1 MSYCVE
7 RKSVI
12 WAKWLLWYQCTPSRG
27 HYVSML
33 VSKLQDFTA
42 VYELNSG
49 LLCFEVALRCFPYDV
64 NANTSICGVFPLV
77 QCHGWEAF
85 MHLAD
90 AFIQS
95 DLQCIQVMHEKVVL
109 ILGSPHQRIAVS
121 WSAPI
126 VLWDVFV
133 ELHVCE
139 ISIMSRCS
147 C

>member
-1 MSYCVE
+1 
-7 RKSVI
+7 
-12 WAKWLLWYQCTPSRG
+12 
-27 HYVSML
+27 ML
-33 VSKLQDFTA
+33 MPKHQDFTA

-49 LLCFEVALRCFPYDV
+49 LLCFEVALRCFPHEV

-109 ILGSPHQRIAVS
+109 ILGQFLDLRPSCFKMCLSSSMFVKSPSCLDVHASIRLGPVS
-121 WSAPI
+121 IDTRANT
-126 VLWDVFV
+126 
-133 ELHVCE
+133 
-139 ISIMSRCS
+139 
-147 C
+147 